1 MNSGLEQRE
10 EHKAVTVR
18 KEGEKDGEEMEME
31 MELCRTQDAKG
42 TVDSHQER
50 ELSSTWM
57 SWSMGWNRSRT

>member
-1 MNSGLEQRE
+1 M
-10 EHKAVTVR
+10 R
-18 KEGEKDGEEMEME
+18 KEGEKDGEEMEMEME

-57 SWSMGWNRSRT
+57 SWIMGWNKSRT